1 MKVLLAQ
8 KQMAPANWSWELG
21 GMYCMQEVSASERLV
36 PGAVVV
42 LVMDGDSDRA
52 LSYLSAPLRVE
63 SGEQLVSREWREA
76 TEHYIPTF
84 RI

>member
-1 MKVLLAQ
+1 
-8 KQMAPANWSWELG
+8 
-21 GMYCMQEVSASERLV
+21 MYCMQEVSASERLV

-63 SGEQLVSREWREA
+63 SGEQLVSRE
-76 TEHYIPTF
+76 
-84 RI
+84 